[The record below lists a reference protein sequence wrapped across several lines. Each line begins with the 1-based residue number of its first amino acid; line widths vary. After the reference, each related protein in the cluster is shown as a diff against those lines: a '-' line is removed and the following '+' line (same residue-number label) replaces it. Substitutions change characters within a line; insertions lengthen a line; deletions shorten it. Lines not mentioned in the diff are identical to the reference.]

1 MGRGVLGKSGTRRP
15 SGPRIDALSH
25 RAGCDLS
32 PGVLVA
38 ERAFWVQPAGA
49 PYTQSRERHGP
60 RCSMLGDFVAGSIW
74 LLSQPV
80 TLNLSGA
87 VAGHLEGC
95 RRSSVNVNGR
105 LPFKVCHSS
114 VELSKPLTIACV
126 VALCAQRPV
135 PSGGYFR
142 SSSNRW
148 HDLLV
153 ATRWACSG
161 RAFPC
166 CTAGTKVSDFRKRP
180 FHLENAG

>member
-105 LPFKVCHSS
+105 LPFKVCHQATAQIDNRPPIRVNQEPGRDINHHQGKNPDAVRTVRIPGEQLVIVPTRS
-114 VELSKPLTIACV
+114 
-126 VALCAQRPV
+126 AQRV
-135 PSGGYFR
+135 RWKYRLSFFGGTIQR
-142 SSSNRW
+142 G
-148 HDLLV
+148 
-153 ATRWACSG
+153 C
-161 RAFPC
+161 
-166 CTAGTKVSDFRKRP
+166 
-180 FHLENAG
+180 